1 MCKPEVAPLTG
12 DPPQCDRKIETL
24 GGGHPECPPTSG
36 QFWPGGI
43 TPCARRVESAWDA
56 ARLEGEGPAYWLDG
70 APAASNET
78 LHGYLSGRRRLGRE
92 SPRLAG
98 LRFRASPFVPYLH
111 FILEPTGLSAGAVA
125 PQIDGIPGCGE
136 AGVPSRAQRHLGRRF
151 GAMKLEEMSS
161 ADVGIGLRQEKDS
174 PVTVTQDKFTDEL
187 ELMPTSPEL
196 WAAFGLGDAQLSMQA
211 GRTQLASYFVSSM
224 HLRLPGESPTA
235 SENECSSA
243 DESWQP
249 QAAPKSCPGL
259 NAVGHT
265 FEGWSDAAYGDQTT
279 GVRGCLG
286 HPVAPLPSP
295 LRETCHVLHWP
306 PRRARQT
313 VKNSLYGEVYAFR
326 KLAKHMGLLREF
338 YASFLYVAPG
348 MGAMEDF

>member
-1 MCKPEVAPLTG
+1 MLSVAQL
-12 DPPQCDRKIETL
+12 
-24 GGGHPECPPTSG
+24 
-36 QFWPGGI
+36 
-43 TPCARRVESAWDA
+43 
-56 ARLEGEGPAYWLDG
+56 RLE
-70 APAASNET
+70 
-78 LHGYLSGRRRLGRE
+78 
-92 SPRLAG
+92 
-98 LRFRASPFVPYLH
+98 
-111 FILEPTGLSAGAVA
+111 
-125 PQIDGIPGCGE
+125 
-136 AGVPSRAQRHLGRRF
+136 RRF
-151 GAMKLEEMSS
+151 AFWELQEASCTF
-161 ADVGIGLRQEKDS
+161 VGMWLPRGKDFS
-174 PVTVTQDKFTDEL
+174 VNAAQKKFSGEL
-187 ELMPTSPEL
+187 KLMPTSPEL

-249 QAAPKSCPGL
+249 QAAPKSCSGL
-259 NAVGHT
+259 NAVDHT

-348 MGAMEDF
+348 MGAMEDFEILVSHLLKR